1 MAPRARRRLR
11 RIARHVRPREA
22 AVETHTAVIT
32 RPLEPVAQPA
42 PEMAAQGHF
51 SDARLAEYVSRGFCL
66 LTPEDLGV
74 DAAVHRSL
82 FDRTLA
88 ATAEGQAY
96 ILGKQ
101 ANNAGGVTIVD
112 GKAKRPAAAQ
122 QQLLQPS
129 REDER
134 GQGGGKRPPPEQVG
148 SGVARLQAD
157 VEMPP
162 TREEDGARLSATGK
176 DKLFFARNLIAE
188 VPQMIDILDAPGL
201 RAAVDKILGPGYAI
215 VPYGNDAIQRGSADQ
230 HWHKVSPA
238 APDQLSQNL
247 KKMCTG

>member
-1 MAPRARRRLR
+1 MRTIMAPRARRRLR

-32 RPLEPVAQPA
+32 RPLEPEQPA
-42 PEMAAQGHF
+42 PETAAQGHF

-74 DAAVHRSL
+74 DTAVHRSL

-88 ATAEGQAY
+88 ATAEGQAF

-101 ANNAGGVTIVD
+101 ANNAGGVTIV
-112 GKAKRPAAAQ
+112 KPAAQ

-148 SGVARLQAD
+148 SGVARLQTD